1 MATAFAPRPPAT
13 MTARVVVMR
22 TPEEKRTLE
31 ARAREFEMSAS
42 DFVRR
47 ASDSYDPRVDEAF
60 FDAFLTQF
68 EANNREMCEMLKDQR
83 SDRCDSRRDDGTTR
97 STSGTMNVFE
107 WIGGGL
113 RDQLRLSDEV
123 RRVSANADKLMAD
136 VFDHEKRL
144 IRIETLIEFTRAEVK
159 PKRLPPE

>member
-13 MTARVVVMR
+13 MTARVVVMM

-31 ARAREFEMSAS
+31 ARAREFRMSAS

-68 EANNREMCEMLKDQR
+68 EANNREMCEMLKATN
-83 SDRCDSRRDDGTTR
+83 DRID
-97 STSGTMNVFE
+97 
-107 WIGGGL
+107 
-113 RDQLRLSDEV
+113 
-123 RRVSANADKLMAD
+123 A
-136 VFDHEKRL
+136 
-144 IRIETLIEFTRAEVK
+144 TRAEMITL
-159 PKRLPPE
+159 REAHQAR